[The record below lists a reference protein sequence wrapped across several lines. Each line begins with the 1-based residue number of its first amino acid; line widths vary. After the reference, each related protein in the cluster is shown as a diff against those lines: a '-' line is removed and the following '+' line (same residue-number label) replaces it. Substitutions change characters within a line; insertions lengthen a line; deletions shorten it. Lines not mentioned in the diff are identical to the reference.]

1 MERRPVDLNGI
12 IIKVKKVTRKI
23 RVLLA
28 KPGLDG
34 HDRGVKVVARA
45 LRDAGME
52 VIYTGLH
59 KSSEQIVE
67 AALQEDVDVIGLSSL
82 SGAHME
88 LFPRIIDLLK
98 QNDMLNDTL
107 VVTGGIIPDVDIPRL
122 NEIGI
127 EGIFGPGSD
136 TIDIINFIKSNIK
149 NSLQEK
155 PL

>member
-1 MERRPVDLNGI
+1 MTM
-12 IIKVKKVTRKI
+12 KRKI

-59 KSSEQIVE
+59 KSPEQIVE
-67 AALQEDVDVIGLSSL
+67 SALQEDVDVIGLSSL
-82 SGAHME
+82 SGSHMA
-88 LFPRIIDLLK
+88 LFPKIIELLNR
-98 QNDMLNDTL
+98 NDMFEDTL
-107 VVTGGIIPDVDIPRL
+107 VVVGAIIPDSDIPRL

-127 EGIFGPGSD
+127 QGIFGPGVD
-136 TIDIINFIKSNIK
+136 TNEIVKFIQANLKRSI
-149 NSLQEK
+149 
-155 PL
+155 